1 MTNKDTK
8 LKLSAPITLFVA
20 VVLIQGI
27 GTFAFLKKF
36 KSANFLGL
44 TIATLPLQLY
54 CVYRICALNSNC
66 FKFDQNLHLFMGSKN
81 LKREF
86 HAWQKLAVLAG
97 FAAVVLFWIAQKA
110 AVAKNGPVY
119 FTAVVVATIACYFV
133 NVGISYTYMYLKMKY
148 AVYLAGE
155 YPMEFERCCA
165 VMRECDTKQRRF
177 LFPEERYAEG
187 SERLKKAQK
196 RLRNRSDIVCALEM
210 KEKYGSGYFVTEA
223 NKKQYFANFMEQK
236 QSLLDSNSTTLTLYE
251 QLLIAPDIS
260 LSEKVKYGIP
270 LTEDEAQFMAEW
282 KRKEEENAKIRA
294 EEARAKAME
303 EEAQA
308 KAREE
313 EARRECERREKDRIR
328 RTDSYGYVVKDPEDI
343 VVRTDKDRNE
353 IRVAF
358 TNLFL
363 FHFQDVEGFDLS
375 SSIWNDF
382 RYESCDSTLISRYE
396 AFCKALK
403 VRAMKQPVHDRFLA
417 KLTAKDA
424 FYLFQY
430 AEKSV
435 IAPLDKEAVLTRK
448 QISDLCYDAKSYNY
462 PDTSR
467 LEKAAAYLSNLAQG
481 MQGEQ
486 KVAEQIRLSL
496 QGRGGQPIFI
506 NENDAPDTHCY
517 INAPVSGYGRPL
529 RAEIDHL
536 IVAPCGIIHIE
547 TKTRAGEP
555 HVHGNG
561 SYYFLTGNGTEK
573 TTDAMQVTRHDNVI
587 RMVVGDIPRYSIVC
601 FADDSNQSII
611 YDDGVKPEYVQFATL
626 PELSSVL
633 DRLLTGKTRDC
644 LTAEDVKAVAQ
655 KLRNARK
662 YRYML

>member
-210 KEKYGSGYFVTEA
+210 KGKYGSGYVVTEA
-223 NKKQYFANFMEQK
+223 DKKQYFANFMEQK
-236 QSLLDSNSTTLTLYE
+236 QNLLDSNSTTLTLYE

-260 LSEKVKYGIP
+260 LSKKAKYGIP
-270 LTEDEAQFMAEW
+270 LTEDEARFMA
-282 KRKEEENAKIRA
+282 KRKQ
-294 EEARAKAME
+294 E
-303 EEAQA
+303 EEANA
-308 KAREE
+308 KARV
-313 EARRECERREKDRIR
+313 EAAQREREQREKDRIR

-343 VVRTDKDRNE
+343 VVRTDKDGNE

-363 FHFQDVEGFDLS
+363 FYFQDVEGFDLS

-403 VRAMKQPVHDRFLA
+403 VRAMKQPVRDRFLA

-424 FYLFQY
+424 FYLFKY

-448 QISDLCYDAKSYNY
+448 QISDLCYYAKSYNY
-462 PDTSR
+462 PDISR

-587 RMVVGDIPRYSIVC
+587 RMVVGDIPRYSIIC
-601 FADDSNQSII
+601 FASDSNQNII

-633 DRLLTGKTRDC
+633 DRLLTDKTKDC

-655 KLRNARK
+655 KLRSARK
-662 YRYML
+662 YH

>member
-1 MTNKDTK
+1 MTNKDTQLK
-8 LKLSAPITLFVA
+8 LKAPITSFVA

-27 GTFAFLKKF
+27 VTFAFLNKF

-44 TIATLPLQLY
+44 TIAMLPLQLY
-54 CVYRICALNSNC
+54 CVYRICAQNSDW
-66 FKFDQNLHLFMGSKN
+66 FKFDQDLHLFLGNKTI
-81 LKREF
+81 KREF

-133 NVGISYTYMYLKMKY
+133 NVGVSYTYMYLRMKY
-148 AVYLAGE
+148 AAYLAGE

-210 KEKYGSGYFVTEA
+210 KEKYGSGYVVTEA
-223 NKKQYFANFMEQK
+223 DKKQYFANFMEQK
-236 QSLLDSNSTTLTLYE
+236 QNLLDSNSTTLTLYE
-251 QLLIAPDIS
+251 QLLIAPDIDTS
-260 LSEKVKYGIP
+260 QKVKYGIP
-270 LTEDEAQFMAEW
+270 LTEDEAQFMA
-282 KRKEEENAKIRA
+282 KRKQEEEANAKIRV
-294 EEARAKAME
+294 
-303 EEAQA
+303 
-308 KAREE
+308 E

-328 RTDSYGYVVKDPEDI
+328 RTDFYGYVVKDPEDI
-343 VVRTDKDRNE
+343 VVRTDKDGNE
-353 IRVAF
+353 VRVAF

-363 FHFQDVEGFDLS
+363 FYFQDVEGFDLS
-375 SSIWNDF
+375 SSIWNNV

-403 VRAMKQPVHDRFLA
+403 VRAMKQPVRDRFLA

-424 FYLFQY
+424 FYLFLH

-448 QISDLCYDAKSYNY
+448 QIGDLCYNAKSYDY

-486 KVAEQIRLSL
+486 RVAEQIRLSL
-496 QGRGGQPIFI
+496 QGREGQPIFI
-506 NENDAPDTHCY
+506 NENDAPDAHCY
-517 INAPVSGYGRPL
+517 INAPVSGNGKPL

-573 TTDAMQVTRHDNVI
+573 ATDAMQVTRHDNVI
-587 RMVVGDIPRYSIVC
+587 RMVVGDIPRYSIIC
-601 FADDSNQSII
+601 FASDSNQNII

-633 DRLLTGKTRDC
+633 DRLLTDKTKDC

-655 KLRNARK
+655 KLRSARK
-662 YRYML
+662 YH

>member
-1 MTNKDTK
+1 MTQKNTR
-8 LKLSAPITLFVA
+8 LKLNAPITLFVA

-36 KSANFLGL
+36 KSTNFLGL

-54 CVYRICALNSNC
+54 CVYRICAQNSDC
-66 FKFDQNLHLFMGSKN
+66 FKFDQDLHLFLGSKS

-86 HAWQKLAVLAG
+86 HAWQILAVLAG

-119 FTAVVVATIACYFV
+119 FTAVIVATIACYFV
-133 NVGISYTYMYLKMKY
+133 NVGISYSYMYLKMKY

-155 YPMEFERCCA
+155 YPLEFERCCEI
-165 VMRECDTKQRRF
+165 VRKHNTKQRRF

-210 KEKYGSGYFVTEA
+210 KEKYGSGYVVTEA
-223 NKKQYFANFMEQK
+223 DKKQYFTNFMEQK
-236 QSLLDSNSTTLTLYE
+236 QNLLDSNSTTLTLYE

-303 EEAQA
+303 EEARA

-343 VVRTDKDRNE
+343 VVRTDKDGNE
-353 IRVAF
+353 ICVAF

-382 RYESCDSTLISRYE
+382 GYESCDSTLISRYE

-435 IAPLDKEAVLTRK
+435 IAPLDREAVLTRK

-587 RMVVGDIPRYSIVC
+587 RMVVGDIPRYSIIC
-601 FADDSNQSII
+601 FASDSNQNII

-633 DRLLTGKTRDC
+633 DRLLTDKTKDC
-644 LTAEDVKAVAQ
+644 LTAEDVKAIAQ
-655 KLRNARK
+655 KLRSARK
-662 YRYML
+662 YH

>member
-1 MTNKDTK
+1 MTPKNIR
-8 LKLSAPITLFVA
+8 LKLNAPITLFVA

-54 CVYRICALNSNC
+54 CVYRICAQNSDW
-66 FKFDQNLHLFMGSKN
+66 FKFDQDLHLFLGNKT

-133 NVGISYTYMYLKMKY
+133 NVGVSYTYMYLRMKY
-148 AVYLAGE
+148 AAYLAGE

-210 KEKYGSGYFVTEA
+210 KEKYGSGYVVTEA
-223 NKKQYFANFMEQK
+223 DKKQYFANFMEQK
-236 QSLLDSNSTTLTLYE
+236 QNLLDSNSTTLTLYE

-260 LSEKVKYGIP
+260 LSEKAKYGIP
-270 LTEDEAQFMAEW
+270 LTEDEAQFMA
-282 KRKEEENAKIRA
+282 KRKQEEEANAKIRV
-294 EEARAKAME
+294 
-303 EEAQA
+303 
-308 KAREE
+308 E

-343 VVRTDKDRNE
+343 VVRTDKDGNE

-382 RYESCDSTLISRYE
+382 RYERCDSTLISRYE

-424 FYLFQY
+424 FYLFRY

-448 QISDLCYDAKSYNY
+448 QIGDLCYNAKSYDY

-486 KVAEQIRLSL
+486 RVAEQIRLSL
-496 QGRGGQPIFI
+496 QGREGQPIFI
-506 NENDAPDTHCY
+506 NENDAPDAHCY
-517 INAPVSGYGRPL
+517 INAPVSGNGKPL

-573 TTDAMQVTRHDNVI
+573 ATDAMQVTRHDNVI
-587 RMVVGDIPRYSIVC
+587 RMVVGDIPRYSIIC
-601 FADDSNQSII
+601 FASDSNQNII

-633 DRLLTGKTRDC
+633 DRLLTDKTKDC

-655 KLRNARK
+655 KLRSARK
-662 YRYML
+662 YH

>member
-1 MTNKDTK
+1 MTQKNTR
-8 LKLSAPITLFVA
+8 LKLNAPITLFVA

-36 KSANFLGL
+36 KSTNFLGL

-54 CVYRICALNSNC
+54 CVYRICAQNSDC
-66 FKFDQNLHLFMGSKN
+66 FKFDQDLHLFLGSKS

-86 HAWQKLAVLAG
+86 HAWQILAVLAG

-119 FTAVVVATIACYFV
+119 FTAVIVATIACYFV
-133 NVGISYTYMYLKMKY
+133 NVGISYSYMYLKMKY

-155 YPMEFERCCA
+155 YPLEFGRCCA
-165 VMRECDTKQRRF
+165 VMRESNTQQRRF
-177 LFPEERYAEG
+177 LFPEERYTEG

-210 KEKYGSGYFVTEA
+210 KEKYGSGYVVTEA
-223 NKKQYFANFMEQK
+223 DKKQYFTNFMEQK
-236 QSLLDSNSTTLTLYE
+236 QNLLDSNSTTLTLYE
-251 QLLIAPDIS
+251 QLLIAPDIDTS
-260 LSEKVKYGIP
+260 QKVKYGIP
-270 LTEDEAQFMAEW
+270 LTEDEARFMA
-282 KRKEEENAKIRA
+282 KRKQEEEANAKARA
-294 EEARAKAME
+294 EEA
-303 EEAQA
+303 Q
-308 KAREE
+308 
-313 EARRECERREKDRIR
+313 RECERREKDRIR

-343 VVRTDKDRNE
+343 VVQTDKDGNE

-382 RYESCDSTLISRYE
+382 RYERCDSTLISRYE

-403 VRAMKQPVHDRFLA
+403 VRAMKQPVRDRFLA

-435 IAPLDKEAVLTRK
+435 TAPLDKEAVLTRK

-462 PDTSR
+462 PDTSS

-655 KLRNARK
+655 KLSNARK
-662 YRYML
+662 YRYIL

>member
-1 MTNKDTK
+1 MTKKNAR
-8 LKLSAPITLFVA
+8 LKLNAPITLFVA

-27 GTFAFLKKF
+27 GTFVFLKKF

-54 CVYRICALNSNC
+54 CVYRICSRNSDY

-81 LKREF
+81 LNRELQ
-86 HAWQKLAVLAG
+86 AWQKLAVLAS
-97 FAAVVLFWIAQKA
+97 FAAVVLFWIAQQA

-119 FTAVVVATIACYFV
+119 FIAVAVASIACYFV
-133 NVGISYTYMYLKMKY
+133 NAGISYTYMYLRMKY
-148 AVYLAGE
+148 AAYLADKD
-155 YPMEFERCCA
+155 PVEFGRCCA
-165 VMRECDTKQRRF
+165 VMRESNTQQRRF

-196 RLRNRSDIVCALEM
+196 RLRNRSDLVCALEM
-210 KEKYGSGYFVTEA
+210 KEKYGSGYVVTEA
-223 NKKQYFANFMEQK
+223 DKKQYFTKFMERK
-236 QSLLDSNSTTLTLYE
+236 QELLDSYSFNLTLYE
-251 QLLIAPDIS
+251 QLLIAPCIH
-260 LSEKVKYGIP
+260 LNEKVKYGFP
-270 LTEDEAQFMAEW
+270 LTEDEAWTVAEQ
-282 KRKEEENAKIRA
+282 KLNEEVKAKVRA
-294 EEARAKAME
+294 
-303 EEAQA
+303 
-308 KAREE
+308 E

-328 RTDSYGYVVKDPEDI
+328 RTDSYGYIVNAPEDI
-343 VVRTDKDRNE
+343 VIRTDKDGNE
-353 IRVAF
+353 VRVAF

-375 SSIWNDF
+375 SSIWYNI

-403 VRAMKQPVHDRFLA
+403 VRAMKQPVRDRFLA

-424 FYLFQY
+424 FYLFLH
-430 AEKSV
+430 AEKTV
-435 IAPLDKEAVLTRK
+435 IAPMDREAVLTRK
-448 QISDLCYDAKSYNY
+448 QIGDLCYDAKSYDY

-486 KVAEQIRLSL
+486 RVAEQIRLSL
-496 QGRGGQPIFI
+496 QGRKGQPIFI
-506 NENDAPDTHCY
+506 NENDAPDAHCY
-517 INAPVSGYGRPL
+517 INAPVTGNSKPL

-547 TKTRAGEP
+547 TKAQVGEP

-573 TTDAMQVTRHDNVI
+573 ATDSMQVIRHDNVI

-601 FADDSNQSII
+601 FADDSNQNII

-633 DRLLTGKTRDC
+633 DRLLTDKTKDC

-655 KLRNARK
+655 KLRGARK
-662 YRYML
+662 SH

>member
-1 MTNKDTK
+1 MTPKNIR
-8 LKLSAPITLFVA
+8 LKLNAPITLFVA

-54 CVYRICALNSNC
+54 CVYRICAQNSDW
-66 FKFDQNLHLFMGSKN
+66 FKFDQDLHLFLGNKT

-97 FAAVVLFWIAQKA
+97 FAAVVLFWIAQQA

-119 FTAVVVATIACYFV
+119 FIAVAVASIACYFV
-133 NVGISYTYMYLKMKY
+133 NAGISYTYMYLRMKY
-148 AVYLAGE
+148 AASLAGQN
-155 YPMEFERCCA
+155 PLEFERCCA
-165 VMRECDTKQRRF
+165 VMRESHTEQRRF

-196 RLRNRSDIVCALEM
+196 RLRNRSDLVCALEM
-210 KEKYGSGYFVTEA
+210 KEKYGSGYDVTEA
-223 NKKQYFANFMEQK
+223 DKKQYFTKFMERKQK
-236 QSLLDSNSTTLTLYE
+236 LLDCRFNDLTLYE
-251 QLLIAPDIS
+251 QLLIAPYIS
-260 LSEKVKYGIP
+260 LYEKAKYGFP
-270 LTEDEAQFMAEW
+270 LTEDETRTVAEW
-282 KRKEEENAKIRA
+282 KLNEEVKAKVRA
-294 EEARAKAME
+294 EEA
-303 EEAQA
+303 Q
-308 KAREE
+308 RE
-313 EARRECERREKDRIR
+313 RERREKDRIR

-343 VVRTDKDRNE
+343 VVRTDKDGNE

-363 FHFQDVEGFDLS
+363 FYFQDVEGFDLS

-382 RYESCDSTLISRYE
+382 GYESCDSTLISRYE

-424 FYLFQY
+424 FYLFRY

-448 QISDLCYDAKSYNY
+448 QFSDLCYYAKSYDY
-462 PDTSR
+462 PDISR

-496 QGRGGQPIFI
+496 QGREGQPIFI
-506 NENDAPDTHCY
+506 NENDAPDAHCY
-517 INAPVSGYGRPL
+517 INAPVSGNGKPL

-573 TTDAMQVTRHDNVI
+573 ATDAMQVTRHDNVI
-587 RMVVGDIPRYSIVC
+587 RMVVGDIPRYSFIC
-601 FADDSNQSII
+601 FASDSNQNII

-633 DRLLTGKTRDC
+633 DRLLTDKTKDC

-655 KLRNARK
+655 KLRSARK
-662 YRYML
+662 YH

>member
-1 MTNKDTK
+1 MTKKNAR
-8 LKLSAPITLFVA
+8 LKLNAPITLFVA

-54 CVYRICALNSNC
+54 CVYRICSRNSDY
-66 FKFDQNLHLFMGSKN
+66 FKFDQKLHLFMGNKN
-81 LKREF
+81 LKRELQ
-86 HAWQKLAVLAG
+86 AWQKLAVLAS
-97 FAAVVLFWIAQKA
+97 FAAVVLFWIAQQA

-119 FTAVVVATIACYFV
+119 FIAIAVASIACYFA
-133 NVGISYTYMYLKMKY
+133 NAGISYTYMYLRMKY
-148 AVYLAGE
+148 AAYLADKN
-155 YPMEFERCCA
+155 PLEFGRCCA
-165 VMRECDTKQRRF
+165 IMRESNTQQHRF
-177 LFPEERYAEG
+177 LFPEERYAKG
-187 SERLKKAQK
+187 TAKLKKAQK
-196 RLRNRSDIVCALEM
+196 RLRHRSDLVCAMEM
-210 KEKYGSGYFVTEA
+210 KEKYGSGYVVTEA
-223 NKKQYFANFMEQK
+223 DKEQYFTNFMEQK
-236 QSLLDSNSTTLTLYE
+236 QKLLDSYSFNLTQYE
-251 QLLIAPDIS
+251 QLLIAPCIS
-260 LSEKVKYGIP
+260 LNEKVKYGFP
-270 LTEDEAQFMAEW
+270 LTEVEAWTVAEQ
-282 KRKEEENAKIRA
+282 KLNEEVKAKVRA
-294 EEARAKAME
+294 
-303 EEAQA
+303 
-308 KAREE
+308 E

-328 RTDSYGYVVKDPEDI
+328 RTDSYGYVVKNPEDI
-343 VVRTDKDRNE
+343 VVRTDKDGNE

-363 FHFQDVEGFDLS
+363 FYFQDVEGFDLS

-403 VRAMKQPVHDRFLA
+403 VRAIKQPVRDRFLA

-424 FYLFQY
+424 FYLFLY

-435 IAPLDKEAVLTRK
+435 IAPMDKEAVLTRR
-448 QISDLCYDAKSYNY
+448 QISDLCYEAKSYDY

-496 QGRGGQPIFI
+496 QGREGQPIFI
-506 NENDAPDTHCY
+506 NENDAPDAHCY
-517 INAPVSGYGRPL
+517 INAPVIGNGKPL

-547 TKTRAGEP
+547 TKTRVGEP

-561 SYYFLTGNGTEK
+561 NYYFLTGNGTEK
-573 TTDAMQVTRHDNVI
+573 ATDSMQVIRHDNVI

-601 FADDSNQSII
+601 FADDSNQNII

-626 PELSSVL
+626 PELSSAL
-633 DRLLTGKTRDC
+633 DRLLTDKTKDC

-655 KLRNARK
+655 KLRGARK
-662 YRYML
+662 SH

>member
-1 MTNKDTK
+1 MTNKDTN
-8 LKLSAPITLFVA
+8 LKLRAPITSFVA

-27 GTFAFLKKF
+27 ATFVFLNKF

-54 CVYRICALNSNC
+54 CVYRICSRNSDY

-81 LKREF
+81 LNRELQ
-86 HAWQKLAVLAG
+86 AWQKLAVLAS
-97 FAAVVLFWIAQKA
+97 FAAVVLFWIAQQA

-119 FTAVVVATIACYFV
+119 FIAVAVASIACYFV
-133 NVGISYTYMYLKMKY
+133 NAGISYTYMYLRMKY
-148 AVYLAGE
+148 AAYLADKD
-155 YPMEFERCCA
+155 PVEFGRCCA
-165 VMRECDTKQRRF
+165 VMRESNTQQRRF

-187 SERLKKAQK
+187 SKRLKKAQK
-196 RLRNRSDIVCALEM
+196 RLRNRSDLVCALEM
-210 KEKYGSGYFVTEA
+210 KEKYGSGYDVTETD
-223 NKKQYFANFMEQK
+223 KKQYFTKFMERKQK
-236 QSLLDSNSTTLTLYE
+236 LLDCRFNDLTLYE
-251 QLLIAPDIS
+251 QLLIAPYIG
-260 LSEKVKYGIP
+260 LYEKAKYGFP
-270 LTEDEAQFMAEW
+270 LTEDEARTVAEW
-282 KRKEEENAKIRA
+282 KLNEEVKAKVRA
-294 EEARAKAME
+294 
-303 EEAQA
+303 
-308 KAREE
+308 E

-328 RTDSYGYVVKDPEDI
+328 RTDSYGYIVNAPEDI
-343 VVRTDKDRNE
+343 VIRTDKDGNE
-353 IRVAF
+353 VRVAF

-363 FHFQDVEGFDLS
+363 FHFQDVEGFELS
-375 SSIWNDF
+375 NSIWNNV
-382 RYESCDSTLISRYE
+382 RYERCDSTLISRYE

-403 VRAMKQPVHDRFLA
+403 VRAMKQPVRDRFLA

-424 FYLFQY
+424 FYLFLH

-448 QISDLCYDAKSYNY
+448 QIGDLCYDAKSYDY

-486 KVAEQIRLSL
+486 RVAEQIRLSL
-496 QGRGGQPIFI
+496 QGRKGQPIFI
-506 NENDAPDTHCY
+506 NENDAPDAHCY
-517 INAPVSGYGRPL
+517 INAPVIGNGKPL

-547 TKTRAGEP
+547 TKTRVGEP

-573 TTDAMQVTRHDNVI
+573 ATDSMQVTRHDNVI
-587 RMVVGDIPRYSIVC
+587 RMVVGDIPRYSIIC
-601 FADDSNQSII
+601 FADESNQNII

-633 DRLLTGKTRDC
+633 DRLLTGKTKDC
-644 LTAEDVKAVAQ
+644 LTAEDVKTVAQ
-655 KLRNARK
+655 KLRGARK
-662 YRYML
+662 SH

>member
-1 MTNKDTK
+1 MTNKDTNLK
-8 LKLSAPITLFVA
+8 LKAPITSFVA
-20 VVLIQGI
+20 AVLIQGI
-27 GTFAFLKKF
+27 VTFAFLKKF

-54 CVYRICALNSNC
+54 CVYRICAQNSDW
-66 FKFDQNLHLFMGSKN
+66 FKFDQDLHLFLGNKT

-110 AVAKNGPVY
+110 AIAKNGPVY

-133 NVGISYTYMYLKMKY
+133 NVGVSYTYMYLRMKY
-148 AVYLAGE
+148 AAYLAGE

-210 KEKYGSGYFVTEA
+210 KEKYGSGYVVTEA
-223 NKKQYFANFMEQK
+223 DKKQYFANFMEQK
-236 QSLLDSNSTTLTLYE
+236 QNLLDSNSTTLTLYE

-260 LSEKVKYGIP
+260 LSKKAKYGIP
-270 LTEDEAQFMAEW
+270 LTEDEARLMAEW
-282 KRKEEENAKIRA
+282 KQEEEARAKIRA
-294 EEARAKAME
+294 EEA
-303 EEAQA
+303 Q
-308 KAREE
+308 RE
-313 EARRECERREKDRIR
+313 RERREKDRIR
-328 RTDSYGYVVKDPEDI
+328 RTDSYGYIVNAPEDI
-343 VVRTDKDRNE
+343 VIRTDKDGNE
-353 IRVAF
+353 VRVAF

-375 SSIWNDF
+375 SSIWNNV

-424 FYLFQY
+424 FYLFRY

-448 QISDLCYDAKSYNY
+448 QFSDLCYNAKSYDY

-467 LEKAAAYLSNLAQG
+467 LEKAASYLSNLAQG

-486 KVAEQIRLSL
+486 MVAEQIRLSL
-496 QGRGGQPIFI
+496 QGREGQPIFI
-506 NENDAPDTHCY
+506 NENDAPDAHCY
-517 INAPVSGYGRPL
+517 INVPVIGRGKPL

-601 FADDSNQSII
+601 FADDSNQNII

-633 DRLLTGKTRDC
+633 DRLLTDKAKDC

-655 KLRNARK
+655 KLRSARK
-662 YRYML
+662 YH

>member
-1 MTNKDTK
+1 MTQKNTR
-8 LKLSAPITLFVA
+8 LKLNAPITLFVA

-36 KSANFLGL
+36 KSTNFLGL

-54 CVYRICALNSNC
+54 CVYRICAQNSDC
-66 FKFDQNLHLFMGSKN
+66 FKFDQDLHLFLGSKS

-86 HAWQKLAVLAG
+86 HAWQILAVLAG

-119 FTAVVVATIACYFV
+119 FTAVIVATIACYFV
-133 NVGISYTYMYLKMKY
+133 NVGISYSYMYLKMKY

-155 YPMEFERCCA
+155 YPLEFGRCCA
-165 VMRECDTKQRRF
+165 VMRESNTQQRRF
-177 LFPEERYAEG
+177 LFPEERYTEG

-210 KEKYGSGYFVTEA
+210 KEKYGSGYVVTEA
-223 NKKQYFANFMEQK
+223 DKKQYFTNFMEQK
-236 QSLLDSNSTTLTLYE
+236 QNLLDSNSTTLTLYE
-251 QLLIAPDIS
+251 QLLIAPDIDTS
-260 LSEKVKYGIP
+260 QKVKYGIP
-270 LTEDEAQFMAEW
+270 LTEDEARFMA
-282 KRKEEENAKIRA
+282 KRKQEEEANAKARA
-294 EEARAKAME
+294 EEA
-303 EEAQA
+303 Q
-308 KAREE
+308 
-313 EARRECERREKDRIR
+313 RECERREKDRIR

-343 VVRTDKDRNE
+343 VIQTDKDGNE

-382 RYESCDSTLISRYE
+382 RYERCDSTLISRYE

-403 VRAMKQPVHDRFLA
+403 VRAMKQPVRDRFLA

-435 IAPLDKEAVLTRK
+435 TAPLDKEAVLTRK

-655 KLRNARK
+655 KLSNARK
-662 YRYML
+662 YRYIL

>member
-1 MTNKDTK
+1 MTNKDTN
-8 LKLSAPITLFVA
+8 LKLRAPITSFVA

-27 GTFAFLKKF
+27 ATFVFLNKF

-54 CVYRICALNSNC
+54 CVYRICSRNSDY

-81 LKREF
+81 LNRELQ
-86 HAWQKLAVLAG
+86 AWQKLAVLAS
-97 FAAVVLFWIAQKA
+97 FAAVVLFWIAQQA

-119 FTAVVVATIACYFV
+119 FIAVAVASIACYFV
-133 NVGISYTYMYLKMKY
+133 NAGISYTYMYLRMKY
-148 AVYLAGE
+148 AAYLADKD
-155 YPMEFERCCA
+155 PVEFGRCCA
-165 VMRECDTKQRRF
+165 VMRESNTQQRRF

-187 SERLKKAQK
+187 SKRLKKAQK
-196 RLRNRSDIVCALEM
+196 RLRNRNDLVCALEM
-210 KEKYGSGYFVTEA
+210 KEKYGSGYDVTEA
-223 NKKQYFANFMEQK
+223 DKKQYFTKFMERKQK
-236 QSLLDSNSTTLTLYE
+236 LLDCRFNDLTLYE
-251 QLLIAPDIS
+251 QLLIAPYIG
-260 LSEKVKYGIP
+260 LYEKAKYGFP
-270 LTEDEAQFMAEW
+270 LTEDEARTVAEW
-282 KRKEEENAKIRA
+282 KLNEEVKAKVRA
-294 EEARAKAME
+294 
-303 EEAQA
+303 
-308 KAREE
+308 E

-328 RTDSYGYVVKDPEDI
+328 RTDSYGYIVNAPEDI
-343 VVRTDKDRNE
+343 VIRTDKDGNE
-353 IRVAF
+353 VRVAF

-363 FHFQDVEGFDLS
+363 FHFQDVEGFELS
-375 SSIWNDF
+375 NSIWNNV
-382 RYESCDSTLISRYE
+382 RYERCDSTLISRYE

-403 VRAMKQPVHDRFLA
+403 VRAMKQPVRDRFLA

-424 FYLFQY
+424 FYLFLH

-448 QISDLCYDAKSYNY
+448 QIGDLCYDAKSYDY

-496 QGRGGQPIFI
+496 QGREGQPIFV
-506 NENDAPDTHCY
+506 NENDAPDAHCY
-517 INAPVSGYGRPL
+517 INAPVNGNGKPL

-573 TTDAMQVTRHDNVI
+573 ATDAMQVTRHDNVI
-587 RMVVGDIPRYSIVC
+587 RMVVGDIPRYSIIC
-601 FADDSNQSII
+601 FASDSNQNII

-633 DRLLTGKTRDC
+633 DRLLTDKTKDC
-644 LTAEDVKAVAQ
+644 LTTEDVKAVAQ
-655 KLRNARK
+655 KLRGARK
-662 YRYML
+662 SH

>member
-1 MTNKDTK
+1 MTNKHTQ
-8 LKLSAPITLFVA
+8 LKLSAPIYSFFFV
-20 VVLIQGI
+20 VSIWGI
-27 GTFAFLKKF
+27 ATFAFLYKF

-54 CVYRICALNSNC
+54 CVYRICAADRDY
-66 FKFDQNLHLFMGSKN
+66 FKFDRDLHLFMGSKN
-81 LKREF
+81 LKRELQ
-86 HAWQKLAVLAG
+86 AWQKLAVLAS

-110 AVAKNGPVY
+110 AVAKNGAVY
-119 FTAVVVATIACYFV
+119 FISVAVASIACYFV
-133 NVGISYTYMYLKMKY
+133 NAGISYTYMYLRMKY
-148 AVYLAGE
+148 AAYLAGE

-187 SERLKKAQK
+187 SERLEKAQK

-210 KEKYGSGYFVTEA
+210 KEKYGSGYVVTEA
-223 NKKQYFANFMEQK
+223 DKKQYFANFMEQK
-236 QSLLDSNSTTLTLYE
+236 QNLLDSNSTTLTLYE

-260 LSEKVKYGIP
+260 LSEKAKYGIP
-270 LTEDEAQFMAEW
+270 LTDDEARLMAEW
-282 KRKEEENAKIRA
+282 KQEEEARAKIRA
-294 EEARAKAME
+294 EEA
-303 EEAQA
+303 Q
-308 KAREE
+308 RE
-313 EARRECERREKDRIR
+313 RERREKDRIR

-343 VVRTDKDRNE
+343 VVRTDKDGNE

-363 FHFQDVEGFDLS
+363 FYFQDVEGFDLS

-382 RYESCDSTLISRYE
+382 GYESCDSTLISRYE

-424 FYLFQY
+424 FYLFRY

-448 QISDLCYDAKSYNY
+448 QFSDLCYYAKSYDY
-462 PDTSR
+462 PDISR

-496 QGRGGQPIFI
+496 QGREGQPIFV
-506 NENDAPDTHCY
+506 NENDAPDAHCY
-517 INAPVSGYGRPL
+517 INAPVNGNGKPL

-573 TTDAMQVTRHDNVI
+573 ATDAMQVTRHDNVI
-587 RMVVGDIPRYSIVC
+587 RMVVGDIPRYSIIC
-601 FADDSNQSII
+601 FASDSNQNII

-633 DRLLTGKTRDC
+633 DRLLTDKTKDC

-655 KLRNARK
+655 KLRSARK
-662 YRYML
+662 YH

>member
-1 MTNKDTK
+1 MTQKNTR
-8 LKLSAPITLFVA
+8 LKLNAPITLFVA

-36 KSANFLGL
+36 KSTNFLGL

-54 CVYRICALNSNC
+54 CVYRICAQNSDC
-66 FKFDQNLHLFMGSKN
+66 FKFDQDLHLFLGSKS

-86 HAWQKLAVLAG
+86 HAWQILAVLAG

-119 FTAVVVATIACYFV
+119 FTAVIVATIACYFV
-133 NVGISYTYMYLKMKY
+133 NVGISYSYMYLKMKY

-155 YPMEFERCCA
+155 YPLEFERCCEI
-165 VMRECDTKQRRF
+165 VRKHNTKQRRF

-210 KEKYGSGYFVTEA
+210 KEKYGSGYVVTEA
-223 NKKQYFANFMEQK
+223 DKKQYFTNFMEQK
-236 QSLLDSNSTTLTLYE
+236 QNLLDSNSTTLTLYE

-303 EEAQA
+303 EEARA

-343 VVRTDKDRNE
+343 VVRTDKDGNE

-382 RYESCDSTLISRYE
+382 GYESCDSTLISRYE

-435 IAPLDKEAVLTRK
+435 IAPLDREAVLTRK

-536 IVAPCGIIHIE
+536 IVAPCAVSF
-547 TKTRAGEP
+547 TSKPR
-555 HVHGNG
+555 HGQG
-561 SYYFLTGNGTEK
+561 SLMSTAMAA
-573 TTDAMQVTRHDNVI
+573 TT
-587 RMVVGDIPRYSIVC
+587 S
-601 FADDSNQSII
+601 
-611 YDDGVKPEYVQFATL
+611 
-626 PELSSVL
+626 
-633 DRLLTGKTRDC
+633 
-644 LTAEDVKAVAQ
+644 
-655 KLRNARK
+655 
-662 YRYML
+662 

>member
-1 MTNKDTK
+1 MTQKNTR
-8 LKLSAPITLFVA
+8 LKLNAPITLFVA

-36 KSANFLGL
+36 KSTNFLGL

-54 CVYRICALNSNC
+54 CVYRICAQNSDC
-66 FKFDQNLHLFMGSKN
+66 FKFDQDLHLFLGSKS

-86 HAWQKLAVLAG
+86 HAWQILAVLAG

-119 FTAVVVATIACYFV
+119 FTAVIVATIACYFV
-133 NVGISYTYMYLKMKY
+133 NVGISYSYMYLKMKY

-155 YPMEFERCCA
+155 YPLEFERCCEI
-165 VMRECDTKQRRF
+165 VRKHNTKQRRF

-210 KEKYGSGYFVTEA
+210 KEKYGSGYVVTEA
-223 NKKQYFANFMEQK
+223 DKKQYFTNFMEQK
-236 QSLLDSNSTTLTLYE
+236 QNLLDSNSTTLTLYE

-303 EEAQA
+303 EEARA

-343 VVRTDKDRNE
+343 VVRTDKDGNE

-382 RYESCDSTLISRYE
+382 GYESCDSTLISRYE

-435 IAPLDKEAVLTRK
+435 IAPLDREAVLTRK

-496 QGRGGQPIFI
+496 QGREGQPIFV
-506 NENDAPDTHCY
+506 NENDAPDAHCY
-517 INAPVSGYGRPL
+517 INAPVNGNGKPL

-573 TTDAMQVTRHDNVI
+573 ATDAMQVTRHDNVI
-587 RMVVGDIPRYSIVC
+587 RMVVGDIPRYSIIC
-601 FADDSNQSII
+601 FASDSNQNII

-633 DRLLTGKTRDC
+633 DRLLTDKTKDC

-655 KLRNARK
+655 KLRSARK
-662 YRYML
+662 YH

>member
-1 MTNKDTK
+1 
-8 LKLSAPITLFVA
+8 
-20 VVLIQGI
+20 
-27 GTFAFLKKF
+27 
-36 KSANFLGL
+36 
-44 TIATLPLQLY
+44 
-54 CVYRICALNSNC
+54 
-66 FKFDQNLHLFMGSKN
+66 
-81 LKREF
+81 
-86 HAWQKLAVLAG
+86 
-97 FAAVVLFWIAQKA
+97 
-110 AVAKNGPVY
+110 
-119 FTAVVVATIACYFV
+119 
-133 NVGISYTYMYLKMKY
+133 
-148 AVYLAGE
+148 
-155 YPMEFERCCA
+155 
-165 VMRECDTKQRRF
+165 
-177 LFPEERYAEG
+177 
-187 SERLKKAQK
+187 
-196 RLRNRSDIVCALEM
+196 M
-210 KEKYGSGYFVTEA
+210 KEKYGSGYVVTEA

-236 QSLLDSNSTTLTLYE
+236 QNLLDSNSTTLTLYE

-260 LSEKVKYGIP
+260 LSKKAKYGIP
-270 LTEDEAQFMAEW
+270 LTEDEARLMAEW
-282 KRKEEENAKIRA
+282 KQQEEARAKIRVEEERAKAREEEANAKIRA
-294 EEARAKAME
+294 EEA
-303 EEAQA
+303 Q
-308 KAREE
+308 RE
-313 EARRECERREKDRIR
+313 RERREKDRIR

-343 VVRTDKDRNE
+343 VVRTDKDGNE

-448 QISDLCYDAKSYNY
+448 QFSDLCYYAKSYDY
-462 PDTSR
+462 PDISR

-496 QGRGGQPIFI
+496 QGREGQPIFV
-506 NENDAPDTHCY
+506 NENDAPDAHCY
-517 INAPVSGYGRPL
+517 INAPVNGNGKPL

-573 TTDAMQVTRHDNVI
+573 ATDAMQVTRHDNVI
-587 RMVVGDIPRYSIVC
+587 RMVVGDIPRYSIIC
-601 FADDSNQSII
+601 FASDSNQNII

-633 DRLLTGKTRDC
+633 DRLLTDKTKDC

-655 KLRNARK
+655 KLRSARK
-662 YRYML
+662 YH

>member
-1 MTNKDTK
+1 M
-8 LKLSAPITLFVA
+8 A
-20 VVLIQGI
+20 
-27 GTFAFLKKF
+27 
-36 KSANFLGL
+36 
-44 TIATLPLQLY
+44 
-54 CVYRICALNSNC
+54 
-66 FKFDQNLHLFMGSKN
+66 
-81 LKREF
+81 KR
-86 HAWQKLAVLAG
+86 
-97 FAAVVLFWIAQKA
+97 
-110 AVAKNGPVY
+110 
-119 FTAVVVATIACYFV
+119 
-133 NVGISYTYMYLKMKY
+133 
-148 AVYLAGE
+148 
-155 YPMEFERCCA
+155 
-165 VMRECDTKQRRF
+165 KQ
-177 LFPEERYAEG
+177 EE
-187 SERLKKAQK
+187 
-196 RLRNRSDIVCALEM
+196 
-210 KEKYGSGYFVTEA
+210 EA
-223 NKKQYFANFMEQK
+223 N
-236 QSLLDSNSTTLTLYE
+236 
-251 QLLIAPDIS
+251 
-260 LSEKVKYGIP
+260 
-270 LTEDEAQFMAEW
+270 
-282 KRKEEENAKIRA
+282 AKARA
-294 EEARAKAME
+294 EEA
-303 EEAQA
+303 Q
-308 KAREE
+308 RE
-313 EARRECERREKDRIR
+313 RERLEKDRIQ

-343 VVRTDKDRNE
+343 VVRSDKDGNE

-363 FHFQDVEGFDLS
+363 FYFQDVEGFDLS

-382 RYESCDSTLISRYE
+382 GYGCCDSTLISRYE

-403 VRAMKQPVHDRFLA
+403 VRAMKQPVRDRFLA

-448 QISDLCYDAKSYNY
+448 QISDLCYHAKSYSY
-462 PDTSR
+462 PDTSH

-517 INAPVSGYGRPL
+517 INAPVSGYGKPL

-601 FADDSNQSII
+601 FADDSNCCHRFLVWLFYANIKRKTA
-611 YDDGVKPEYVQFATL
+611 DTE
-626 PELSSVL
+626 
-633 DRLLTGKTRDC
+633 RL
-644 LTAEDVKAVAQ
+644 AEKHIDSGSEVDT
-655 KLRNARK
+655 
-662 YRYML
+662 

>member
-210 KEKYGSGYFVTEA
+210 KGKYGSGYVVTEA
-223 NKKQYFANFMEQK
+223 DKKQYFANFMEQK
-236 QSLLDSNSTTLTLYE
+236 QNLLDSNSTTLTLYE

-260 LSEKVKYGIP
+260 LSKKAKYGIP
-270 LTEDEAQFMAEW
+270 LTEDEARFMA
-282 KRKEEENAKIRA
+282 KRKQ
-294 EEARAKAME
+294 E
-303 EEAQA
+303 EEANA
-308 KAREE
+308 KARV
-313 EARRECERREKDRIR
+313 EAAQREREQREKDRIR

-343 VVRTDKDRNE
+343 VVRTDKDGNE

-363 FHFQDVEGFDLS
+363 FYFQDVEGFDLS

-424 FYLFQY
+424 FYLFKY

-448 QISDLCYDAKSYNY
+448 QISDLCYYAKSYNY
-462 PDTSR
+462 PDISR

-517 INAPVSGYGRPL
+517 INAPVNGYGKPL

-587 RMVVGDIPRYSIVC
+587 RMVVGDIPRYSIIC
-601 FADDSNQSII
+601 FASDSNQSII

>member
-54 CVYRICALNSNC
+54 CVYRICAADRDY
-66 FKFDQNLHLFMGSKN
+66 FKFDRDLHLFMGSKN
-81 LKREF
+81 LKRELQ
-86 HAWQKLAVLAG
+86 AWQKLAVLAS

-133 NVGISYTYMYLKMKY
+133 NVGISYTYMYLRMKY
-148 AVYLAGE
+148 AAYLAGE

-210 KEKYGSGYFVTEA
+210 KEKYGSGYVVTEA
-223 NKKQYFANFMEQK
+223 DKKQYFANFMEQK
-236 QSLLDSNSTTLTLYE
+236 QNLLDSNSTTLTLYE

-260 LSEKVKYGIP
+260 LSEKAKYGIP
-270 LTEDEAQFMAEW
+270 LTDDEARLMAEW
-282 KRKEEENAKIRA
+282 KQEEEARAKIRA
-294 EEARAKAME
+294 EEA
-303 EEAQA
+303 Q
-308 KAREE
+308 RE
-313 EARRECERREKDRIR
+313 RERREKDRIR

-343 VVRTDKDRNE
+343 VVRTDKDGNE

-363 FHFQDVEGFDLS
+363 FYFQDVEGFDLS

-382 RYESCDSTLISRYE
+382 GYESCDSTLISRYE

-424 FYLFQY
+424 FYLFRY

-448 QISDLCYDAKSYNY
+448 QFSDLCYYAKSYDY
-462 PDTSR
+462 PDISR

-486 KVAEQIRLSL
+486 KVALQIRLSL
-496 QGRGGQPIFI
+496 QGREGQPIFV
-506 NENDAPDTHCY
+506 NENDAPDAHCY
-517 INAPVSGYGRPL
+517 INAPVNGNGKPL

-573 TTDAMQVTRHDNVI
+573 ATDAMQVTRHDNVI
-587 RMVVGDIPRYSIVC
+587 RMVVGDIPRYSIIC
-601 FADDSNQSII
+601 FASDSNQNII

-633 DRLLTGKTRDC
+633 DRLLTDKTKDC

-655 KLRNARK
+655 KLRSARK
-662 YRYML
+662 YH

>member
-1 MTNKDTK
+1 MTNKDTNLK
-8 LKLSAPITLFVA
+8 LKAPITSFVA

-27 GTFAFLKKF
+27 VTFAFLNKF

-54 CVYRICALNSNC
+54 CVYRICAQNSDW
-66 FKFDQNLHLFMGSKN
+66 FKFDQDLHLFLGNKT

-119 FTAVVVATIACYFV
+119 FTAIVVATIACYFV
-133 NVGISYTYMYLKMKY
+133 NVGVSYTYMYLRMKY
-148 AVYLAGE
+148 AAYLAGE

-187 SERLKKAQK
+187 SERLKKTQK

-210 KEKYGSGYFVTEA
+210 KEKYGSGYVVTEA
-223 NKKQYFANFMEQK
+223 DKKQYFANFMEQK
-236 QSLLDSNSTTLTLYE
+236 QNLLDSNSTTLTLYE

-260 LSEKVKYGIP
+260 LSEKAKYGFP
-270 LTEDEAQFMAEW
+270 LTEDETRTVAEW
-282 KRKEEENAKIRA
+282 KLNEEVKAKVRA
-294 EEARAKAME
+294 EEA
-303 EEAQA
+303 Q
-308 KAREE
+308 RE
-313 EARRECERREKDRIR
+313 RERREKDRIR

-343 VVRTDKDRNE
+343 VVRTDKDGNE

-363 FHFQDVEGFDLS
+363 FYFQDVEGFDLS

-382 RYESCDSTLISRYE
+382 GYESCDSTLISRYE

-403 VRAMKQPVHDRFLA
+403 VRAMKQPVRDRFLA

-424 FYLFQY
+424 FYLFLY

-448 QISDLCYDAKSYNY
+448 QISDLCYNAKSYDY
-462 PDTSR
+462 PDISR

-496 QGRGGQPIFI
+496 QGREGQPIFI
-506 NENDAPDTHCY
+506 NENDAPDAHCY
-517 INAPVSGYGRPL
+517 INAPVSDNGKPL

-547 TKTRAGEP
+547 TKTRAGKP

-573 TTDAMQVTRHDNVI
+573 ATDAMQVTRHDNVI
-587 RMVVGDIPRYSIVC
+587 RMVVGDIPRYSIIC
-601 FADDSNQSII
+601 FASDSNQNII
-611 YDDGVKPEYVQFATL
+611 YDDGAKPEYVQFATL

-633 DRLLTGKTRDC
+633 DRLLTDKTKDC

-655 KLRNARK
+655 KLRSARK
-662 YRYML
+662 YH

>member
-8 LKLSAPITLFVA
+8 LKLSAPITWFVGVA
-20 VVLIQGI
+20 LIQGI
-27 GTFAFLKKF
+27 VAFVFLNKF

-66 FKFDQNLHLFMGSKN
+66 FKFDQNLHLFMGNKT

-148 AVYLAGE
+148 AAYLAGE

-210 KEKYGSGYFVTEA
+210 KGKYGSGYVVTEA
-223 NKKQYFANFMEQK
+223 DKKQYFANFMEQK
-236 QSLLDSNSTTLTLYE
+236 QNLLDSNSTTLTLYE

-260 LSEKVKYGIP
+260 LSKKAKYGIP
-270 LTEDEAQFMAEW
+270 LTEDEARFMA
-282 KRKEEENAKIRA
+282 KRKQ
-294 EEARAKAME
+294 E
-303 EEAQA
+303 EEANA
-308 KAREE
+308 KARV
-313 EARRECERREKDRIR
+313 EAAQREREQREKDRIR

-343 VVRTDKDRNE
+343 VVRTDKDGNE

-363 FHFQDVEGFDLS
+363 FYFQDVEGFDLS

-424 FYLFQY
+424 FYLFKY

-448 QISDLCYDAKSYNY
+448 QISDLCYYAKSYNY
-462 PDTSR
+462 PDISR

-517 INAPVSGYGRPL
+517 INAPVNGYGKPL

-601 FADDSNQSII
+601 FADDSNQNII

-633 DRLLTGKTRDC
+633 DRLLTDKTKDC

-655 KLRNARK
+655 KLRSARK
-662 YRYML
+662 YH

>member
-210 KEKYGSGYFVTEA
+210 KGKYGSGYVVTEA
-223 NKKQYFANFMEQK
+223 DKKQYFANFMEQK
-236 QSLLDSNSTTLTLYE
+236 QNLLDSNSTTLTLYE

-260 LSEKVKYGIP
+260 LSKKAKYGIP
-270 LTEDEAQFMAEW
+270 LTEDEARFMA
-282 KRKEEENAKIRA
+282 KRKQ
-294 EEARAKAME
+294 E
-303 EEAQA
+303 EEANA
-308 KAREE
+308 KARV
-313 EARRECERREKDRIR
+313 EAAQREREQREKDRIQ

-343 VVRTDKDRNE
+343 VVRTDKDGNE

-363 FHFQDVEGFDLS
+363 FYFQDVEGFDLS
-375 SSIWNDF
+375 SSIWNNF
-382 RYESCDSTLISRYE
+382 GYESCDSTLISRYE

-403 VRAMKQPVHDRFLA
+403 VRAMKQPVRDRFLA

-448 QISDLCYDAKSYNY
+448 QISDLCYYAKSYNY
-462 PDTSR
+462 PDISR

-517 INAPVSGYGRPL
+517 INAPVSGYGKPL

-601 FADDSNQSII
+601 FADDSNQNII

-633 DRLLTGKTRDC
+633 DRLLTDKTRDC

-655 KLRNARK
+655 KLRSARK
-662 YRYML
+662 YH

>member
-1 MTNKDTK
+1 MTNKDTN
-8 LKLSAPITLFVA
+8 LKLRAPITSFVA

-27 GTFAFLKKF
+27 ATFVFLNKF

-54 CVYRICALNSNC
+54 CVYRICSRNSDY

-81 LKREF
+81 LNRELQ
-86 HAWQKLAVLAG
+86 AWQKLAVLAS
-97 FAAVVLFWIAQKA
+97 FAAVVLFWIAQQA

-119 FTAVVVATIACYFV
+119 FIAVAVASIACYFV
-133 NVGISYTYMYLKMKY
+133 NAGISYTYMYLRMKY
-148 AVYLAGE
+148 AAYLADKD
-155 YPMEFERCCA
+155 PVEFGRCCA
-165 VMRECDTKQRRF
+165 VMRESNTQQRRF

-187 SERLKKAQK
+187 SKRLKKAQK
-196 RLRNRSDIVCALEM
+196 RLRNRSDLVCALEM
-210 KEKYGSGYFVTEA
+210 KEKYGSGYDVTEA
-223 NKKQYFANFMEQK
+223 DKKQYFTKFMERKQK
-236 QSLLDSNSTTLTLYE
+236 LLDCRFNDLTLYE
-251 QLLIAPDIS
+251 QLLIAPYIG
-260 LSEKVKYGIP
+260 LYEKAKYGFP
-270 LTEDEAQFMAEW
+270 LTEDEARTVAEW
-282 KRKEEENAKIRA
+282 KLNEEVKAKVRA
-294 EEARAKAME
+294 
-303 EEAQA
+303 
-308 KAREE
+308 E

-328 RTDSYGYVVKDPEDI
+328 RTDSYGYIVNAPEDI
-343 VVRTDKDRNE
+343 VIRTDKDGNE
-353 IRVAF
+353 VRVAF

-375 SSIWNDF
+375 SSIWHNI
-382 RYESCDSTLISRYE
+382 RYERCDSTLISRYE
-396 AFCKALK
+396 SFCKALK
-403 VRAMKQPVHDRFLA
+403 VRAMKQPVRDRFLA

-424 FYLFQY
+424 FYLFLH
-430 AEKSV
+430 AEKTV
-435 IAPLDKEAVLTRK
+435 IAPMDKEAVLTRK
-448 QISDLCYDAKSYNY
+448 QIGDLCYDAKSYDY

-486 KVAEQIRLSL
+486 RVAEQIRLSL
-496 QGRGGQPIFI
+496 QGRKGQPIFI
-506 NENDAPDTHCY
+506 NENDAPDAHCY
-517 INAPVSGYGRPL
+517 INAPVTGNGKPL

-573 TTDAMQVTRHDNVI
+573 ATDAMQVTRHDNVI
-587 RMVVGDIPRYSIVC
+587 RMVVGDIPRYSIIC
-601 FADDSNQSII
+601 FASDSNQNII

-633 DRLLTGKTRDC
+633 DRLLTDKTKDC
-644 LTAEDVKAVAQ
+644 LTTEDVKAVAQ
-655 KLRNARK
+655 KLRGARK
-662 YRYML
+662 SH

>member
-210 KEKYGSGYFVTEA
+210 KGKYGSGYVVTEA
-223 NKKQYFANFMEQK
+223 DKKQYFANFMEQK
-236 QSLLDSNSTTLTLYE
+236 QNLLDSNSTTLTLYE

-260 LSEKVKYGIP
+260 LSKKAKYGIP
-270 LTEDEAQFMAEW
+270 LTEDEARFMA
-282 KRKEEENAKIRA
+282 KRKQ
-294 EEARAKAME
+294 E
-303 EEAQA
+303 EEANA
-308 KAREE
+308 KARV
-313 EARRECERREKDRIR
+313 EAAQREREQREKDRIR

-343 VVRTDKDRNE
+343 VVRTDKDGNE

-363 FHFQDVEGFDLS
+363 FYFQDVEGFDLS
-375 SSIWNDF
+375 SSIWNNF
-382 RYESCDSTLISRYE
+382 GYESCDSTLISRYE

-424 FYLFQY
+424 FYLFKY

-448 QISDLCYDAKSYNY
+448 QISDLCYYAKSYNY
-462 PDTSR
+462 PDISR

-601 FADDSNQSII
+601 FADDSNQNII

-633 DRLLTGKTRDC
+633 DRLLTDKTKDC

-655 KLRNARK
+655 KLRSARK
-662 YRYML
+662 YH

>member
-1 MTNKDTK
+1 MTNKDTNLK
-8 LKLSAPITLFVA
+8 LKAPITSFVA

-27 GTFAFLKKF
+27 VTFAFLNKF

-54 CVYRICALNSNC
+54 CVYRICAQNSDW
-66 FKFDQNLHLFMGSKN
+66 FKFDQDLHLFLGNKT

-133 NVGISYTYMYLKMKY
+133 NVGVSYTYMYLRMKY
-148 AVYLAGE
+148 AAYLAGE

-210 KEKYGSGYFVTEA
+210 KEKYGSGYVVTEA
-223 NKKQYFANFMEQK
+223 DKKQYFANFMEQK
-236 QSLLDSNSTTLTLYE
+236 QNLLDSNSTTLTLYE

-260 LSEKVKYGIP
+260 LSEKAKYGIP
-270 LTEDEAQFMAEW
+270 LTEAEARTVAEW
-282 KRKEEENAKIRA
+282 KLNEEVKAKVRA
-294 EEARAKAME
+294 
-303 EEAQA
+303 
-308 KAREE
+308 E

-343 VVRTDKDRNE
+343 VVRTDKDGNE
-353 IRVAF
+353 VRVAF

-375 SSIWNDF
+375 SSIWNNV

-403 VRAMKQPVHDRFLA
+403 VRAMKQPVRDRFLA

-424 FYLFQY
+424 FYLFRY

-448 QISDLCYDAKSYNY
+448 QFSDLCYYAKSYDY

-486 KVAEQIRLSL
+486 MVAEQIRLSL
-496 QGRGGQPIFI
+496 QGREGQPIFI
-506 NENDAPDTHCY
+506 NENDAPDAHCY
-517 INAPVSGYGRPL
+517 INAPVSGNGKPL

-601 FADDSNQSII
+601 FADDSNQNII

-633 DRLLTGKTRDC
+633 DRLLTDKTKDC

-655 KLRNARK
+655 KLRSARK
-662 YRYML
+662 YH

>member
-1 MTNKDTK
+1 MTQKNTQ
-8 LKLSAPITLFVA
+8 LKLNAPINLFFA

-54 CVYRICALNSNC
+54 CVYRICAQNSDC
-66 FKFDQNLHLFMGSKN
+66 FKFDQNLHLFLGSKT

-155 YPMEFERCCA
+155 DPMEFERCCA
-165 VMRECDTKQRRF
+165 VMRECDTEQRRF

-210 KEKYGSGYFVTEA
+210 KEKYGSGYVVTEA
-223 NKKQYFANFMEQK
+223 DKKQYFANFMEQK
-236 QSLLDSNSTTLTLYE
+236 QNLLDSNSTTLTLYE

-260 LSEKVKYGIP
+260 LREKAKYGIP
-270 LTEDEAQFMAEW
+270 LTEDEARLMAEW
-282 KRKEEENAKIRA
+282 KQEEEARAKIRVEEERAKAREEEANAKIRA
-294 EEARAKAME
+294 EEA
-303 EEAQA
+303 Q
-308 KAREE
+308 RE
-313 EARRECERREKDRIR
+313 RERREKDRIR

-343 VVRTDKDRNE
+343 VVRTDKDGNE

-363 FHFQDVEGFDLS
+363 FYFQDVEGFDLS
-375 SSIWNDF
+375 RSIWNDF
-382 RYESCDSTLISRYE
+382 GYESCDSTLISRYE

-403 VRAMKQPVHDRFLA
+403 VWAMKQPVHDRFLA

-448 QISDLCYDAKSYNY
+448 QFSDLCYYAKSYDY
-462 PDTSR
+462 PDISR

-496 QGRGGQPIFI
+496 QGREGQPIFV
-506 NENDAPDTHCY
+506 NENDAPDAHCY
-517 INAPVSGYGRPL
+517 INAPVNGNGKPL

-547 TKTRAGEP
+547 TKTRVGEP

-573 TTDAMQVTRHDNVI
+573 ATDAMQVTRHDNVI
-587 RMVVGDIPRYSIVC
+587 RMVVGDIPRYSIIC
-601 FADDSNQSII
+601 FASDSNQNII

-633 DRLLTGKTRDC
+633 DRLLTDKTKDC
-644 LTAEDVKAVAQ
+644 LTTEDVKAVAQ
-655 KLRNARK
+655 KLRGARK
-662 YRYML
+662 SH

>member
-210 KEKYGSGYFVTEA
+210 KGKYGSGYVVTEA
-223 NKKQYFANFMEQK
+223 DKKQYFANFMEQK
-236 QSLLDSNSTTLTLYE
+236 QNLLDSNSTTLTLYE

-260 LSEKVKYGIP
+260 LSKKAKYGIP
-270 LTEDEAQFMAEW
+270 LTEDEARFMA
-282 KRKEEENAKIRA
+282 KRKQ
-294 EEARAKAME
+294 E
-303 EEAQA
+303 EEANA
-308 KAREE
+308 KARV
-313 EARRECERREKDRIR
+313 EAAQREREQREKDRIR

-343 VVRTDKDRNE
+343 VVRTDKDGNE

-363 FHFQDVEGFDLS
+363 FYFQDVEGFDLS
-375 SSIWNDF
+375 SSIWNNF
-382 RYESCDSTLISRYE
+382 GYESCDSTLISRYE

-424 FYLFQY
+424 FYLFKY

-448 QISDLCYDAKSYNY
+448 QISDLCYYAKSYNY
-462 PDTSR
+462 PDISR

-517 INAPVSGYGRPL
+517 INAPVNGYGKPL

-601 FADDSNQSII
+601 FADDSNQNII

-633 DRLLTGKTRDC
+633 DRLLTDKTKDC

-655 KLRNARK
+655 KLRSARK
-662 YRYML
+662 YH

>member
-54 CVYRICALNSNC
+54 CVYRICAQNSDW
-66 FKFDQNLHLFMGSKN
+66 FKFDQNLHLFLGNKT

-133 NVGISYTYMYLKMKY
+133 NVGISYTYMYLRMKY
-148 AVYLAGE
+148 AAYLAGE
-155 YPMEFERCCA
+155 YPMEYERCCA
-165 VMRECDTKQRRF
+165 VMRECDTQQRRF

-210 KEKYGSGYFVTEA
+210 KEKYGSSYVVTEA
-223 NKKQYFANFMEQK
+223 DKKKYFTKFMEKKQN
-236 QSLLDSNSTTLTLYE
+236 LLNSNSNTLTLYE

-260 LSEKVKYGIP
+260 LSEKAKYGIP
-270 LTEDEAQFMAEW
+270 LTEDEARLLAEW
-282 KRKEEENAKIRA
+282 KQEEEARAKIRVEEEGAKAREEEANAKIRA
-294 EEARAKAME
+294 EEA
-303 EEAQA
+303 Q
-308 KAREE
+308 RE
-313 EARRECERREKDRIR
+313 RERREKDRIR

-343 VVRTDKDRNE
+343 VVRTDKDGNE

-363 FHFQDVEGFDLS
+363 FYFQDVEGFDLS
-375 SSIWNDF
+375 SSIWNNF
-382 RYESCDSTLISRYE
+382 GYESCDSTMISRYE

-448 QISDLCYDAKSYNY
+448 QFSDLCYYAKSYDY
-462 PDTSR
+462 PDISR

-496 QGRGGQPIFI
+496 QGREGQPIFV
-506 NENDAPDTHCY
+506 NENDAPDAHCY
-517 INAPVSGYGRPL
+517 INAPVNGNGKPL

-573 TTDAMQVTRHDNVI
+573 ATDAMQVTRHDNVI
-587 RMVVGDIPRYSIVC
+587 RMVVGDIPRYSIIC
-601 FADDSNQSII
+601 FASDSNQNII

-633 DRLLTGKTRDC
+633 DRLLTDKTKDC

-655 KLRNARK
+655 KLRSARK
-662 YRYML
+662 YH

>member
-1 MTNKDTK
+1 MINKHTP
-8 LKLSAPITLFVA
+8 LKLNAPITSFFLNVS
-20 VVLIQGI
+20 IWGI
-27 GTFAFLKKF
+27 VILVFLNMF
-36 KSANFLGL
+36 KRSNFLGL

-54 CVYRICALNSNC
+54 CVYQVCAEDSDY
-66 FKFDQNLHLFMGSKN
+66 FKFDRDLRLFLGSKN

-86 HAWQKLAVLAG
+86 QAWQKLAVLAG
-97 FAAVVLFWIAQKA
+97 FAAVGLFWIAQQA

-119 FTAVVVATIACYFV
+119 FTAVAVASIACYFV
-133 NVGISYTYMYLKMKY
+133 NAGISYTYMYLRMKY
-148 AVYLAGE
+148 AAYLASKNLPE
-155 YPMEFERCCA
+155 VSCCYA
-165 VMRECDTKQRRF
+165 VMNEGDTQQHRF

-196 RLRNRSDIVCALEM
+196 RLRNRSDLVCALEM
-210 KEKYGSGYFVTEA
+210 REKYGSGYVVTEA
-223 NKKQYFANFMEQK
+223 DKEQYFTNFMWRK
-236 QSLLDSNSTTLTLYE
+236 QQLLDSDSINLTQYE
-251 QLLIAPDIS
+251 QLLIDPFIYIS
-260 LSEKVKYGIP
+260 KKVKYGIP
-270 LTEDEAQFMAEW
+270 LTEDEAQFVAEQ
-282 KRKEEENAKIRA
+282 KQKEEA
-294 EEARAKAME
+294 ES
-303 EEAQA
+303 
-308 KAREE
+308 
-313 EARRECERREKDRIR
+313 ERREKDRIR
-328 RTDSYGYVVKDPEDI
+328 RTDSYGYVVKAPEDI
-343 VVRTDKDRNE
+343 VIRADKDGND

-375 SSIWNDF
+375 SSIWNDL

-403 VRAMKQPVHDRFLA
+403 VRAMKQPVRDRFLA

-424 FYLFQY
+424 FYLFLY

-435 IAPLDKEAVLTRK
+435 IAPMDKEAVLTRK
-448 QISDLCYDAKSYNY
+448 QISDLCYNAKSYDY

-496 QGRGGQPIFI
+496 QGREGQPIFI
-506 NENDAPDTHCY
+506 NENDAPDAHCY
-517 INAPVSGYGRPL
+517 INAPVSGNGKPL

-547 TKTRAGEP
+547 TKTRVGEP

-573 TTDAMQVTRHDNVI
+573 ATDAMQITRHDNVI
-587 RMVVGDIPRYSIVC
+587 RMVVGDIPRYSIIC
-601 FADDSNQSII
+601 FASDSNQNII

-633 DRLLTGKTRDC
+633 DRLLTDKTKNC

-655 KLRNARK
+655 KLRSARK
-662 YRYML
+662 YH